1 MLLDSLNKFN
11 TLNEKWHIFGHMNIN
26 VYETGTIYR
35 EMKKRNIIKGTNK
48 ISSKQE
54 KYLDFCKTFGFK
66 QNIKRPTRVSH

>member
-1 MLLDSLNKFN
+1 
-11 TLNEKWHIFGHMNIN
+11 MNIN
-26 VYETGTIYR
+26 VYETGTIYS

-54 KYLDFCKTFGFK
+54 KYLDFCETFGFK